1 MRIIPAHQQKGN
13 SVQPQQSRQPFE
25 QLRVAAYCRVS
36 TDYDEQA
43 SSYETQVVHYK
54 ELIQKEPTW
63 EFAGIYADDGI
74 SGTNTKKREQFNQM
88 IAACKAGKIDL
99 IVTKSISR
107 FARNTIDCL
116 KYIRDL
122 KAINVAIFF
131 EKENIN
137 TMDAKGEVLITIM
150 ASLAQQESESLS
162 QNVKMGIQYRYQ
174 QGKVFVN
181 HNHFLGYTKDAQGN
195 LVIEPAEAKVIKRI
209 FYSYLNGMSMKQ
221 IADSL
226 KADGILTGG
235 KTKNWQSSGVSRILK
250 NEKYMGD
257 ALLQKTYTVDFLSKK
272 RVKNNGIMPQ
282 YYVENDHPAIIPKPV
297 FMQVQQLIKQRQ
309 NGITTKNGKHRRLNG
324 KYCFSQRVFCGKCGD
339 IFQRNMWY
347 WPEKVAVWRCASR
360 IKRSKSGRRCMIRN
374 VKEPLLKEA
383 TVQAFNQLIE
393 GHKLADKQIKANIMK
408 VIKNSKGPTLDQLD
422 KQLEE
427 VQIQLIQA
435 ANQHQNCDALTQ
447 QIMDLR
453 KQKEKVQSRETD
465 KQTKLHSIDEINKLV
480 EFHKYGLVDF
490 DEQLVRRLVEKITIF
505 KRYMEF
511 TFKDGEVI
519 KVNKWIFDLCGT
531 QLFWLGVVFGSICKI
546 ILAINY
552 ISTCRTLKSIFIYS
566 VKFFYA
572 VIWHYR

>member
-1 MRIIPAHQQKGN
+1 MGKVRIIPAHQQKGN
-13 SVQPQQSRQPFE
+13 SVHHQRNSQPFE
-25 QLRVAAYCRVS
+25 KLRVAAYCRVS
-36 TDYDEQA
+36 TDYDEQT
-43 SSYETQVVHYK
+43 SSYETQVAHYK

-74 SGTNTKKREQFNQM
+74 SGTNTKKREQFNKM

-181 HNHFLGYTKDAQGN
+181 HNHFLGYTKDAQGK
-195 LVIEPAEAKVIKRI
+195 LVIEPEESKVIKRI
-209 FYSYLNGMSMKQ
+209 FYSYLNGMTMKQ

-235 KTKNWQSSGVSRILK
+235 KTKNWRSSSVAKILK

-257 ALLQKTYTVDFLSKK
+257 ALLQKTYTVDFLNKK
-272 RVKNNGIMPQ
+272 RVKNEGIMPQ
-282 YYVENDHPAIIPKPV
+282 YYVENDHPAIIPKSV
-297 FMQVQQLIKQRQ
+297 FMQVQQIIKQRR

-324 KYCFSQRVFCGKCGD
+324 KYCFSQKLFCGKCGD
-339 IFQRNMWY
+339 ILQRNMWY
-347 WPEKVAVWRCASR
+347 RPEKVAVWRCASR
-360 IKRSKSGRRCMIRN
+360 IKRSKTGRRCMIRN

-383 TVQAFNQLIE
+383 TVEAFNQLIE
-393 GHKLADKQIKANIMK
+393 GHELVSKQIKANIMK
-408 VIKNSKGPTLDQLD
+408 VIKNSKGPTLDQID
-422 KQLEE
+422 QQLEE
-427 VQIQLIQA
+427 VQMKLIQA
-435 ANQHQNCDALTQ
+435 ANQHQDCDALTQ

-453 KQKEKVQSRETD
+453 KQKEKVQSRETN
-465 KQTKLHSIDEINKLV
+465 QQAKLHRMDEINELV
-480 EFHKYGLVDF
+480 DLHKYGLVDF
-490 DEQLVRRLVEKITIF
+490 DAQLVRRLVEKITIF
-505 KRYMEF
+505 QRYMEF

-519 KVNKWIFDLCGT
+519 RVNM
-531 QLFWLGVVFGSICKI
+531 
-546 ILAINY
+546 
-552 ISTCRTLKSIFIYS
+552 
-566 VKFFYA
+566 
-572 VIWHYR
+572 

>member
-1 MRIIPAHQQKGN
+1 MGKVRIIPAHQQKGN
-13 SVQPQQSRQPFE
+13 SIHQHHSQQPFE
-25 QLRVAAYCRVS
+25 QFRVAAYCRVS

-43 SSYETQVVHYK
+43 SSYETQVSHYK
-54 ELIQKEPTW
+54 ELIGKEPSW
-63 EFAGIYADDGI
+63 QFAGIYADDGI
-74 SGTNTKKREQFNQM
+74 SGTNTKKREQFNKM

-181 HNHFLGYTKDAQGN
+181 HNHFLGYTKDAKGN
-195 LVIEPAEAKVIKRI
+195 LIIEPEEAKVIKRI
-209 FYSYLNGMSMKQ
+209 FYSYLNGMTMKE

-226 KADGILTGG
+226 RADGIQTGG
-235 KTKNWQSSGVSRILK
+235 KTTNWQSSSVAKILK

-297 FMQVQQLIKQRQ
+297 FMQVQQIIKKRR
-309 NGITTKNGKHRRLNG
+309 NGITTPNGKHRRING
-324 KYCFSQRVFCGKCGD
+324 KYCFSQKVFCGKCGD
-339 IFQRNMWY
+339 ILQRNMWY
-347 WPEKVAVWRCASR
+347 RPEKVAVWRCASR
-360 IKRSKSGRRCMIRN
+360 VHRSKTGRRCMLRN
-374 VKEPLLKEA
+374 IKEPLLKEA
-383 TVQAFNQLIE
+383 TVDAFNQLIE
-393 GHKLADKQIKANIMK
+393 GHESVSNQIKANIMK
-408 VIKNSKGPTLDQLD
+408 VIKNSKGPTIDQLD

-427 VQIQLIQA
+427 VQMKLIQA

-453 KQKEKVQSRETD
+453 KQRKIVQIRDTNN
-465 KQTKLHSIDEINKLV
+465 QVKLHSVDEIN
-480 EFHKYGLVDF
+480 EFVDLHKYGLVDF
-490 DEQLVRRLVEKITIF
+490 DEQIVRHLVEKITIF

-519 KVNKWIFDLCGT
+519 RVNK
-531 QLFWLGVVFGSICKI
+531 
-546 ILAINY
+546 
-552 ISTCRTLKSIFIYS
+552 
-566 VKFFYA
+566 
-572 VIWHYR
+572 

>member
-174 QGKVFVN
+174 QGKIFVN

-195 LVIEPAEAKVIKRI
+195 LVIEPAEAKIIKRI

-257 ALLQKTYTVDFLSKK
+257 ALLQKTYTVDFLNKK

-531 QLFWLGVVFGSICKI
+531 QLFWLGAVF
-546 ILAINY
+546 
-552 ISTCRTLKSIFIYS
+552 IF
-566 VKFFYA
+566 
-572 VIWHYR
+572 

>member
-13 SVQPQQSRQPFE
+13 SVHHQRNSQPFE
-25 QLRVAAYCRVS
+25 KLRVAAYCRVS

-43 SSYETQVVHYK
+43 SSYETQVAHYK

-74 SGTNTKKREQFNQM
+74 SGTNTKKREQFNKM

-195 LVIEPAEAKVIKRI
+195 LVIEPEEAKVIKRI
-209 FYSYLNGMSMKQ
+209 FYSYLNGMTMKQ

-235 KTKNWQSSGVSRILK
+235 KTKNWRSSSVAKILK

-257 ALLQKTYTVDFLSKK
+257 ALLQKTYTVDFLNKK
-272 RVKNNGIMPQ
+272 RVK
-282 YYVENDHPAIIPKPV
+282 NDHPAIIPKSV
-297 FMQVQQLIKQRQ
+297 FMQVQQIIKQRR

-324 KYCFSQRVFCGKCGD
+324 KYCFSQKLFCGKCGD
-339 IFQRNMWY
+339 ILQRNMWY
-347 WPEKVAVWRCASR
+347 RPEKVAVWRCASR
-360 IKRSKSGRRCMIRN
+360 IRRSKIGRRCMIRN

-383 TVQAFNQLIE
+383 TIEAFNQLIE
-393 GHKLADKQIKANIMK
+393 GHELANKQIKANIMK
-408 VIKNSKGPTLDQLD
+408 VIVNSKGPTLDQID
-422 KQLEE
+422 QQLEE
-427 VQIQLIQA
+427 VQMKLIQA
-435 ANQHQNCDALTQ
+435 ANQHQDCDALTQ

-453 KQKEKVQSRETD
+453 K
-465 KQTKLHSIDEINKLV
+465 
-480 EFHKYGLVDF
+480 
-490 DEQLVRRLVEKITIF
+490 
-505 KRYMEF
+505 
-511 TFKDGEVI
+511 
-519 KVNKWIFDLCGT
+519 
-531 QLFWLGVVFGSICKI
+531 
-546 ILAINY
+546 
-552 ISTCRTLKSIFIYS
+552 
-566 VKFFYA
+566 
-572 VIWHYR
+572 

>member
-174 QGKVFVN
+174 QGKIFVN

-195 LVIEPAEAKVIKRI
+195 LVIEPAEAKIIKRI

-257 ALLQKTYTVDFLSKK
+257 ALLQKTYTVDFLNKK

-465 KQTKLHSIDEINKLV
+465 KQTKLHSINEINKLV

-519 KVNKWIFDLCGT
+519 KVNMWY
-531 QLFWLGVVFGSICKI
+531 WHSA
-546 ILAINY
+546 ILAGCY
-552 ISTCRTLKSIFIYS
+552 FKHSDLY
-566 VKFFYA
+566 
-572 VIWHYR
+572 

>member
-1 MRIIPAHQQKGN
+1 M
-13 SVQPQQSRQPFE
+13 
-25 QLRVAAYCRVS
+25 AAYCRVS

-43 SSYETQVVHYK
+43 SSYETQVIHYK

-63 EFAGIYADDGI
+63 KFAGIYADDGI

-235 KTKNWQSSGVSRILK
+235 KTKNWRSSSVAKILK

-257 ALLQKTYTVDFLSKK
+257 ALLQKTYTVDFLNKK
-272 RVKNNGIMPQ
+272 RVKNEGIMPQ
-282 YYVENDHPAIIPKPV
+282 YYVENDHPAIIPKSV
-297 FMQVQQLIKQRQ
+297 FMQVQQLIKQRR

-324 KYCFSQRVFCGKCGD
+324 KYCFSQIVFCGKCGD

-347 WPEKVAVWRCASR
+347 RPEKVAVWRCASR
-360 IKRSKSGRRCMIRN
+360 VRRSKTGRRCMIRN

-383 TVQAFNQLIE
+383 TVEAFNQLIE
-393 GHKLADKQIKANIMK
+393 GHELASKQIKANIMQ
-408 VIKNSKGPTLDQLD
+408 VIKDSQGPTLDQLD

-427 VQIQLIQA
+427 VQMKLIQA
-435 ANQHQNCDALTQ
+435 ANQHQDCNALTQ

-453 KQKEKVQSRETD
+453 KQKEKVQSRETN
-465 KQTKLHSIDEINKLV
+465 QQVKLHSLEEINELV

-490 DEQLVRRLVEKITIF
+490 DEGLVRRLIEKITIYQ
-505 KRYMEF
+505 RYMEF

-519 KVNKWIFDLCGT
+519 R
-531 QLFWLGVVFGSICKI
+531 
-546 ILAINY
+546 INMW
-552 ISTCRTLKSIFIYS
+552 K
-566 VKFFYA
+566 
-572 VIWHYR
+572 

>member
-1 MRIIPAHQQKGN
+1 MGKVRIIPAHQQKGN
-13 SVQPQQSRQPFE
+13 SVHHQRSPQPFE
-25 QLRVAAYCRVS
+25 KLRVAAYCRVS

-43 SSYETQVVHYK
+43 SSYETQVAHYK

-74 SGTNTKKREQFNQM
+74 SGTNTKKREQFNKM

-137 TMDAKGEVLITIM
+137 TVDAKGEVLITIM

-195 LVIEPAEAKVIKRI
+195 LVIEPEEAKVIKRI
-209 FYSYLNGMSMKQ
+209 FYSYLNGMTMKQ

-235 KTKNWQSSGVSRILK
+235 KTKNWRSSSVAKILK

-257 ALLQKTYTVDFLSKK
+257 ALLQKTYTVDFLNKK
-272 RVKNNGIMPQ
+272 RVKNEGIMPQ
-282 YYVENDHPAIIPKPV
+282 YYVENDHPAIIPKSV
-297 FMQVQQLIKQRQ
+297 FMQVQQIIKQRR

-324 KYCFSQRVFCGKCGD
+324 KYCFSQKLFCGKCGD
-339 IFQRNMWY
+339 ILQRNMWY
-347 WPEKVAVWRCASR
+347 RPEKVAVWRCASR
-360 IKRSKSGRRCMIRN
+360 IKRSNKGRRCMIRN
-374 VKEPLLKEA
+374 IKEPLLKAA
-383 TVQAFNQLIE
+383 TLNAINQLIE
-393 GHKLADKQIKANIMK
+393 SHELADKQIKANIMII
-408 VIKNSKGPTLDQLD
+408 VKNSKGPTIDELD
-422 KQLEE
+422 KRLENAQLK
-427 VQIQLIQA
+427 LIQA
-435 ANQHQNCDALTQ
+435 ANQHQNCNDLTQ
-447 QIMDLR
+447 QVMELR
-453 KQKEKVQSRETD
+453 EQKERGQEIESENQV
-465 KQTKLHSIDEINKLV
+465 KLHKIDQVSDFVDEHQHGLQ
-480 EFHKYGLVDF
+480 EFDQ
-490 DEQLVRRLVEKITIF
+490 QLVRRLIEKITIF
-505 KRYMEF
+505 QRYMEF

-519 KVNKWIFDLCGT
+519 KV
-531 QLFWLGVVFGSICKI
+531 
-546 ILAINY
+546 
-552 ISTCRTLKSIFIYS
+552 
-566 VKFFYA
+566 
-572 VIWHYR
+572 HM

>member
-1 MRIIPAHQQKGN
+1 MGKVRIIPAHQPKGN
-13 SVQPQQSRQPFE
+13 SVHHQRSPQPFE
-25 QLRVAAYCRVS
+25 KLRVAAYCRVS

-43 SSYETQVVHYK
+43 SSYETQVAHYK

-74 SGTNTKKREQFNQM
+74 SGTNTKKREQFNKM

-221 IADSL
+221 IADLL

-257 ALLQKTYTVDFLSKK
+257 ALLQKTYTVDFLNKK

-360 IKRSKSGRRCMIRN
+360 ITRSKSGRRCMIRN

-505 KRYMEF
+505 QRYMEF
-511 TFKDGEVI
+511 TLKDGEVI
-519 KVNKWIFDLCGT
+519 RVNMWLSKMFGT
-531 QLFWLGVVFGSICKI
+531 QLFGLGAVF
-546 ILAINY
+546 
-552 ISTCRTLKSIFIYS
+552 
-566 VKFFYA
+566 
-572 VIWHYR
+572 

>member
-1 MRIIPAHQQKGN
+1 MGKVRIIPAHQQKGN

-43 SSYETQVVHYK
+43 SSYETQVAHYK

-174 QGKVFVN
+174 QGKIFVN

-195 LVIEPAEAKVIKRI
+195 LVIEPAEAKIIKRI

-257 ALLQKTYTVDFLSKK
+257 ALLQKTYTVDFLNKK

-347 WPEKVAVWRCASR
+347 CPEKVAVWRCASR

-505 KRYMEF
+505 QRYMEF

-519 KVNKWIFDLCGT
+519 KVNK
-531 QLFWLGVVFGSICKI
+531 
-546 ILAINY
+546 
-552 ISTCRTLKSIFIYS
+552 
-566 VKFFYA
+566 
-572 VIWHYR
+572 

>member
-1 MRIIPAHQQKGN
+1 MGKVRIIPAHQPKGN
-13 SVQPQQSRQPFE
+13 SVHHQRSPQPFE
-25 QLRVAAYCRVS
+25 KLRVAAYCRVS

-43 SSYETQVVHYK
+43 SSYETQVAHYK
-54 ELIQKEPTW
+54 ELIQRDPTW

-74 SGTNTKKREQFNQM
+74 SGTNTKKREQFNKM

-122 KAINVAIFF
+122 KAINVGIFF

-181 HNHFLGYTKDAQGN
+181 HNHFLGYTKDSEGN
-195 LVIEPAEAKVIKRI
+195 LVIEPEEAKIIKRI

-221 IADSL
+221 IADSV

-235 KTKNWQSSGVSRILK
+235 KTKNWQSSGVSKILK

-309 NGITTKNGKHRRLNG
+309 NGITTKNGKYRRLNG
-324 KYCFSQRVFCGKCGD
+324 KYCFSQIVFCGKCGD

-347 WPEKVAVWRCASR
+347 RPEKVAVWRCASR
-360 IKRSKSGRRCMIRN
+360 IKRSKTGRRCMIRN

-383 TVQAFNQLIE
+383 TVEAFNQLIE
-393 GHKLADKQIKANIMK
+393 GHELAGKQIKANIMK

-427 VQIQLIQA
+427 VQMQLIQA

-453 KQKEKVQSRETD
+453 KQRAKVQSREA
-465 KQTKLHSIDEINKLV
+465 KQQAKLHSIDEINKLI

-490 DEQLVRRLVEKITIF
+490 DEGLVRRLVEKITIF
-505 KRYMEF
+505 QRYMEF

-519 KVNKWIFDLCGT
+519 RVNM
-531 QLFWLGVVFGSICKI
+531 
-546 ILAINY
+546 
-552 ISTCRTLKSIFIYS
+552 
-566 VKFFYA
+566 
-572 VIWHYR
+572 

>member
-174 QGKVFVN
+174 QGKIFVN

-195 LVIEPAEAKVIKRI
+195 LVIEPAEAKIIKRI

-257 ALLQKTYTVDFLSKK
+257 ALLQKTYTVDFLNKK

>member
-257 ALLQKTYTVDFLSKK
+257 ALLQKTYTVDFLNKK

-519 KVNKWIFDLCGT
+519 KVNMWY
-531 QLFWLGVVFGSICKI
+531 WHSA
-546 ILAINY
+546 ILAGRY
-552 ISTCRTLKSIFIYS
+552 FKHSDLY
-566 VKFFYA
+566 
-572 VIWHYR
+572 

>member
-1 MRIIPAHQQKGN
+1 MPAHQQKGN
-13 SVQPQQSRQPFE
+13 SVQPQKNRLPFE

-43 SSYETQVVHYK
+43 SSYETQVAHYK

-181 HNHFLGYTKDAQGN
+181 HNHFLGYTKDDQGN
-195 LVIEPAEAKVIKRI
+195 LVIEPEEAKVIKRI

-235 KTKNWQSSGVSRILK
+235 KTKNWQSSGVSKILK

-282 YYVENDHPAIIPKPV
+282 YYVENDHPAIISKPV

-347 WPEKVAVWRCASR
+347 RPEKVAVWRCASR
-360 IKRSKSGRRCMIRN
+360 IKRSKTGRRCMSRN
-374 VKEPLLKEA
+374 VKDPLLKEA
-383 TVQAFNQLIE
+383 TVEAFNQLIE
-393 GHKLADKQIKANIMK
+393 GHELAGKQIKANIMK
-408 VIKNSKGPTLDQLD
+408 VIKNSKGPTIAQLD

-427 VQIQLIQA
+427 AQMQLIQA
-435 ANQHQNCDALTQ
+435 ANQHQNCDVLPQ

-453 KQKEKVQSRETD
+453 KQRAKVQSREA
-465 KQTKLHSIDEINKLV
+465 KQQAKLHSIDAINKLI

-490 DEQLVRRLVEKITIF
+490 DEGLVRRLVEKITIF

-511 TFKDGEVI
+511 KFKDGEVI
-519 KVNKWIFDLCGT
+519 RINKWNLVYSA
-531 QLFWLGVVFGSICKI
+531 LSYFGWVRFLI
-546 ILAINY
+546 
-552 ISTCRTLKSIFIYS
+552 TLKSIPQCTLLTLLS
-566 VKFFYA
+566 P
-572 VIWHYR
+572 

>member
-257 ALLQKTYTVDFLSKK
+257 ALLQKTYTVDFLNKK

>member
-257 ALLQKTYTVDFLSKK
+257 ALLQKTYTVDFLNKK

-453 KQKEKVQSRETD
+453 KQKEKVQSREA
-465 KQTKLHSIDEINKLV
+465 KQQAKLHSIDEINKLI

-490 DEQLVRRLVEKITIF
+490 DEGLVRRLVEKITIF

-519 KVNKWIFDLCGT
+519 KVNMWY
-531 QLFWLGVVFGSICKI
+531 WHSA
-546 ILAINY
+546 ILAGRY
-552 ISTCRTLKSIFIYS
+552 FKHSDLY
-566 VKFFYA
+566 
-572 VIWHYR
+572 

>member
-13 SVQPQQSRQPFE
+13 SVHRQRNSQPFE
-25 QLRVAAYCRVS
+25 KLRVAAYCRVS
-36 TDYDEQA
+36 TGYDEQA
-43 SSYETQVVHYK
+43 SSYETQVAHYK

-74 SGTNTKKREQFNQM
+74 SGTNTKKREQFNKM

-174 QGKVFVN
+174 QSKVFVN
-181 HNHFLGYTKDAQGN
+181 HNHFLGYTKDAQGK
-195 LVIEPAEAKVIKRI
+195 LVIEPEEAKVIKRI

-235 KTKNWQSSGVSRILK
+235 KTKNWQSSGVSKILK

-257 ALLQKTYTVDFLSKK
+257 ALLQKTYTIDFLSKK

-309 NGITTKNGKHRRLNG
+309 NRITTKNGKHRRLNG
-324 KYCFSQRVFCGKCGD
+324 KYCFSQIVFCGKYGD

-347 WPEKVAVWRCASR
+347 RPEKVAVWRCASR
-360 IKRSKSGRRCMIRN
+360 IKRSKTGRRCMIRN

-383 TVQAFNQLIE
+383 TVEAFNQLIE
-393 GHKLADKQIKANIMK
+393 GHELAGKQIKANIMK

-427 VQIQLIQA
+427 VQMQLIQA

-453 KQKEKVQSRETD
+453 KQRAKVQSREA
-465 KQTKLHSIDEINKLV
+465 KQQAKLHSIDEINKLI
-480 EFHKYGLVDF
+480 EFHKYDLVDF
-490 DEQLVRRLVEKITIF
+490 DEGLVRRLVEKITIF

-511 TFKDGEVI
+511 KFKDGEVI
-519 KVNKWIFDLCGT
+519 RVNMWKLGIFST
-531 QLFWLGVVFGSICKI
+531 HLFELGAVFR
-546 ILAINY
+546 L
-552 ISTCRTLKSIFIYS
+552 
-566 VKFFYA
+566 
-572 VIWHYR
+572 

>member
-257 ALLQKTYTVDFLSKK
+257 ALLQKTYTVDFLNKK

-324 KYCFSQRVFCGKCGD
+324 KYCFSQIVFCGKCGD

-347 WPEKVAVWRCASR
+347 RPEKVAVWRCASR
-360 IKRSKSGRRCMIRN
+360 IKRSKTGRRCMIRN

-383 TVQAFNQLIE
+383 TVEAFNQLIE
-393 GHKLADKQIKANIMK
+393 GHELAGKQIKANIMK

-427 VQIQLIQA
+427 VQMQLIQA

-453 KQKEKVQSRETD
+453 KQRAKVQSREA
-465 KQTKLHSIDEINKLV
+465 KQQAKLHSIDEINKLI

-490 DEQLVRRLVEKITIF
+490 DEGLVRRLVEKITIF
-505 KRYMEF
+505 KRYMELK
-511 TFKDGEVI
+511 FKDGEVI
-519 KVNKWIFDLCGT
+519 RVNMWKLGIFST
-531 QLFWLGVVFGSICKI
+531 HLFELGAVFR
-546 ILAINY
+546 L
-552 ISTCRTLKSIFIYS
+552 
-566 VKFFYA
+566 
-572 VIWHYR
+572 

>member
-1 MRIIPAHQQKGN
+1 MGKVRIIPAHQPKGN
-13 SVQPQQSRQPFE
+13 SVHRQRSPQPFE
-25 QLRVAAYCRVS
+25 KLRVAAYCRVS

-43 SSYETQVVHYK
+43 SSYETQVAHYK

-74 SGTNTKKREQFNQM
+74 SGTNTKKREQFNKM

-195 LVIEPAEAKVIKRI
+195 LVIEPEEAKVIKRI
-209 FYSYLNGMSMKQ
+209 FYSYLNGMTMKQ

-235 KTKNWQSSGVSRILK
+235 KTKNWRSSSVAKILK

-257 ALLQKTYTVDFLSKK
+257 ALLQKTYTVDFLNKK
-272 RVKNNGIMPQ
+272 RVKNEGIMPQ
-282 YYVENDHPAIIPKPV
+282 YYVENDHPAIIPKSV
-297 FMQVQQLIKQRQ
+297 FMQVQQIIKQRR

-324 KYCFSQRVFCGKCGD
+324 KYCFSQKLFCGKCGD
-339 IFQRNMWY
+339 ILQRNMWY
-347 WPEKVAVWRCASR
+347 RPEKVAVWRCASR
-360 IKRSKSGRRCMIRN
+360 IRRSKIGRRCMIRN

-383 TVQAFNQLIE
+383 TVEAFNQLIE
-393 GHKLADKQIKANIMK
+393 GHELASKQIKANIMK
-408 VIKNSKGPTLDQLD
+408 VIKSSKGPTLDQLN

-427 VQIQLIQA
+427 VQMKLIQA
-435 ANQHQNCDALTQ
+435 ANQHQDCDALTQ

-465 KQTKLHSIDEINKLV
+465 QQAKLHNLDEINKLV
-480 EFHKYGLVDF
+480 ELHKYGLVDF

-505 KRYMEF
+505 QRYMEF

-519 KVNKWIFDLCGT
+519 RVNM
-531 QLFWLGVVFGSICKI
+531 
-546 ILAINY
+546 
-552 ISTCRTLKSIFIYS
+552 
-566 VKFFYA
+566 
-572 VIWHYR
+572 

>member
-195 LVIEPAEAKVIKRI
+195 LVIEPAEAKIIKRI

-465 KQTKLHSIDEINKLV
+465 KQTKLHSIDEVNKLV

-505 KRYMEF
+505 QRYMEF

-519 KVNKWIFDLCGT
+519 RVNMWKLGT
-531 QLFWLGVVFGSICKI
+531 FSTRLFWLGAVF
-546 ILAINY
+546 
-552 ISTCRTLKSIFIYS
+552 
-566 VKFFYA
+566 
-572 VIWHYR
+572 

>member
-1 MRIIPAHQQKGN
+1 
-13 SVQPQQSRQPFE
+13 
-25 QLRVAAYCRVS
+25 
-36 TDYDEQA
+36 
-43 SSYETQVVHYK
+43 
-54 ELIQKEPTW
+54 
-63 EFAGIYADDGI
+63 
-74 SGTNTKKREQFNQM
+74 
-88 IAACKAGKIDL
+88 
-99 IVTKSISR
+99 
-107 FARNTIDCL
+107 
-116 KYIRDL
+116 
-122 KAINVAIFF
+122 
-131 EKENIN
+131 
-137 TMDAKGEVLITIM
+137 MDAKGEVLITIM

-195 LVIEPAEAKVIKRI
+195 LVIEPEEAKVIKRI

-235 KTKNWQSSGVSRILK
+235 KTKNWQSSGVSKILK

-324 KYCFSQRVFCGKCGD
+324 KYCFSQIVFCGKCGD

-347 WPEKVAVWRCASR
+347 RPEKVAVWRCASR
-360 IKRSKSGRRCMIRN
+360 IKRSKTGRRCMIRN

-383 TVQAFNQLIE
+383 TVEAFNQLIE
-393 GHKLADKQIKANIMK
+393 GHELAGKQIKANIMK

-427 VQIQLIQA
+427 VQMQLIQA

-453 KQKEKVQSRETD
+453 KQRAKVQSREA
-465 KQTKLHSIDEINKLV
+465 KQRAKLHSIDEIKQLIQAANQHQNCDALTQQIMDLRKQRAKVQSREAKQRAKLHSIDEINKLI

-490 DEQLVRRLVEKITIF
+490 DEDLVRRLVEKITIF

-511 TFKDGEVI
+511 KFKDGEVI
-519 KVNKWIFDLCGT
+519 RINK
-531 QLFWLGVVFGSICKI
+531 
-546 ILAINY
+546 
-552 ISTCRTLKSIFIYS
+552 
-566 VKFFYA
+566 
-572 VIWHYR
+572 

>member
-1 MRIIPAHQQKGN
+1 MGKVRIIPAHQPKGN
-13 SVQPQQSRQPFE
+13 SVHHQRSPQPFE
-25 QLRVAAYCRVS
+25 KLRVAAYCRVS

-43 SSYETQVVHYK
+43 SSYETQVAHYK

-74 SGTNTKKREQFNQM
+74 SGTNTKKREQFNKM

-221 IADSL
+221 IADLL

-257 ALLQKTYTVDFLSKK
+257 ALLQKTYTVDFLNKK

-505 KRYMEF
+505 QRYMEF
-511 TFKDGEVI
+511 TLKDGEVI
-519 KVNKWIFDLCGT
+519 RVNMWLSKMFGT
-531 QLFWLGVVFGSICKI
+531 QLFGLGAVF
-546 ILAINY
+546 
-552 ISTCRTLKSIFIYS
+552 
-566 VKFFYA
+566 
-572 VIWHYR
+572 

>member
-1 MRIIPAHQQKGN
+1 KVRIIPAHQQKGN
-13 SVQPQQSRQPFE
+13 SVQREKNRLPFE

-43 SSYETQVVHYK
+43 SSYETQVAHYK

-162 QNVKMGIQYRYQ
+162 QHVKMGIQYRYQ

-181 HNHFLGYTKDAQGN
+181 HNHFLGYSKDDQGN
-195 LVIEPAEAKVIKRI
+195 LVIEPEEAKVIKRI

-235 KTKNWQSSGVSRILK
+235 KTKNWQSSGVSKILK

-257 ALLQKTYTVDFLSKK
+257 ALLQKTYTIDFLSKK

-297 FMQVQQLIKQRQ
+297 FMQVQQL
-309 NGITTKNGKHRRLNG
+309 
-324 KYCFSQRVFCGKCGD
+324 
-339 IFQRNMWY
+339 
-347 WPEKVAVWRCASR
+347 
-360 IKRSKSGRRCMIRN
+360 
-374 VKEPLLKEA
+374 
-383 TVQAFNQLIE
+383 
-393 GHKLADKQIKANIMK
+393 
-408 VIKNSKGPTLDQLD
+408 
-422 KQLEE
+422 
-427 VQIQLIQA
+427 
-435 ANQHQNCDALTQ
+435 
-447 QIMDLR
+447 
-453 KQKEKVQSRETD
+453 
-465 KQTKLHSIDEINKLV
+465 
-480 EFHKYGLVDF
+480 
-490 DEQLVRRLVEKITIF
+490 
-505 KRYMEF
+505 
-511 TFKDGEVI
+511 
-519 KVNKWIFDLCGT
+519 
-531 QLFWLGVVFGSICKI
+531 
-546 ILAINY
+546 
-552 ISTCRTLKSIFIYS
+552 
-566 VKFFYA
+566 
-572 VIWHYR
+572 

>member
-1 MRIIPAHQQKGN
+1 MGKVRIIPAYQPKGN
-13 SVQPQQSRQPFE
+13 SVHHQRSPQPFE
-25 QLRVAAYCRVS
+25 KLRVAAYCRVS

-43 SSYETQVVHYK
+43 SSYETQVAHYK

-74 SGTNTKKREQFNQM
+74 SGTNTKKREQFNKM

-195 LVIEPAEAKVIKRI
+195 LVIEPEEAKVIKRI

-235 KTKNWQSSGVSRILK
+235 KTKNWRSSSVAKILK

-257 ALLQKTYTVDFLSKK
+257 ALLQKTYTVDFLNKK
-272 RVKNNGIMPQ
+272 RVKNEGIMPQ
-282 YYVENDHPAIIPKPV
+282 YYVENDHPAIIPKSI
-297 FMQVQQLIKQRQ
+297 FMQVQQIIKQRR
-309 NGITTKNGKHRRLNG
+309 NGITTKNGKHRRLNS
-324 KYCFSQRVFCGKCGD
+324 KYCFSQKLFCGKCGD
-339 IFQRNMWY
+339 ILQRNMWY
-347 WPEKVAVWRCASR
+347 RPEKVAVWRCAGR
-360 IKRSKSGRRCMIRN
+360 IRRSKTGRRCMIRN

-383 TVQAFNQLIE
+383 TIEAFNQLIE
-393 GHKLADKQIKANIMK
+393 GHELANKQIKANIMK
-408 VIKNSKGPTLDQLD
+408 VIKDSKGPTLDQID
-422 KQLEE
+422 HQLEK
-427 VQIQLIQA
+427 VQMKLIQA
-435 ANQHQNCDALTQ
+435 ANQHQDCDALTQ

-465 KQTKLHSIDEINKLV
+465 QQAKLHSLDEINKLV
-480 EFHKYGLVDF
+480 KFHKYGLVDF

-505 KRYMEF
+505 QRYMEF

-519 KVNKWIFDLCGT
+519 RVNK
-531 QLFWLGVVFGSICKI
+531 
-546 ILAINY
+546 
-552 ISTCRTLKSIFIYS
+552 
-566 VKFFYA
+566 
-572 VIWHYR
+572 